1 MNNIEI
7 LTTPEKEK
15 ETQSTFW
22 TLDANR
28 KVKINQ
34 IALIKF
40 LQNGGFF
47 KMTSKYGTSIIRI
60 RDNKVREVADYKI
73 VDFIKE
79 FLLDNK
85 HNDVLDVFSTGM
97 PNYLNSKKLDLLD
110 TVVISDD
117 RDSRDS
123 SWFYY
128 KNSAVLVSKD
138 GIQTVKYED
147 LPIKIW
153 ESRIINRAYVSS
165 HQGKSDFEEFIY
177 NIAGKNDDRFL
188 SLKSIIG
195 YLLHR
200 YQDPSVT
207 RAVILVD
214 ENISLD
220 GTANGGTGKT
230 LITEAI
236 GKMRELVGMD
246 GKNIK
251 GKSWFKNQRITRTTD
266 IVRYDDV
273 QRDFNLETLYSMI
286 TSGITV
292 EKKYQD
298 EFYIRP
304 EHAPKIVLSS
314 NYPVKGTG
322 GSTDERRRCE
332 FEVSNHYNLHYQ
344 PIDDFGYHFFDDWG
358 EKQWNQFYNFMMS
371 CVQTYL
377 ANGLTIAEP
386 INLTKNKLVFS
397 TSKEFVEFIEKELQE
412 DVWIDKRAF
421 LSFFTKNISGKNEIT
436 PHLFTKWLKKYA
448 SLKGL
453 IYEDKSSGGNYTFI
467 LKSNPNKDQNGE

>member
-1 MNNIEI
+1 MDNIVE
-7 LTTPEKEK
+7 LKTDEKEK
-15 ETQSTFW
+15 ETKSTFW
-22 TLDANR
+22 TLDANG

-34 IALIKF
+34 IALTKF

-47 KMTSKYGTSIIRI
+47 KMTSKNSTSIVRV
-60 RDNKVREVADYKI
+60 RDNKVTEVADYEM

-85 HNDVLDVFSTGM
+85 HDGILEAFSNGI
-97 PNYLNSKKLDLLD
+97 PNYLNTKKLDLLD
-110 TVVISDD
+110 TVVISDN

-128 KNSAVLVSKD
+128 KNAAVLVSEK
-138 GIQTVKYED
+138 GLQVIKYVD
-147 LPIKIW
+147 LPMRIW
-153 ESRIINRAYVSS
+153 ESRIIDRGYVPSDG
-165 HQGKSDFEEFIY
+165 GKSDFEEFIY
-177 NIAGKNDDRFL
+177 NIAGRNDDRFL
-188 SLKSIIG
+188 ALKSIVG

-214 ENISLD
+214 ENISFD

-230 LITEAI
+230 LITEAV

-251 GKSWFKNQRITRTTD
+251 GNSWFKNQRITRTTD
-266 IVRYDDV
+266 VVRYDDV
-273 QRDFNLETLYSMI
+273 QKDFNLETLYSMI

-304 EHAPKIVLSS
+304 ENAPKIVLSS
-314 NYPVKGTG
+314 NHPVKGTG

-332 FEVSNHYNLHYQ
+332 FEVSNHYNQNHQ
-344 PIDDFGYHFFDDWG
+344 PKDDFGCHFFDSWD
-358 EKQWNQFYNFMMS
+358 EIQWSHFDQFMMS

-377 ANGLTIAEP
+377 AKGLIIAEP
-386 INLTKNKLVFS
+386 INLTKNKLMFS
-397 TSKEFVEFIEKELQE
+397 TSKDFMEFIEEKLIL
-412 DVWIDKRAF
+412 DKWIDKRVFHA
-421 LSFFTKNISGKNEIT
+421 LFFQEFPNNTDIT
-436 PHLFTKWLKKYA
+436 RHQFTKWLKQYA
-448 SLKGL
+448 IQCGL
-453 IYEDKSSGGNYTFI
+453 VYGDKSSGGKHTFI
-467 LKSNPNKDQNGE
+467 LKSNPKNDENGE